1 MISYAKIKSTLIEK
15 SRRILKV
22 VEFGPKTA
30 IEVAP
35 FGEDGNPLKDM
46 VAIYSKTTEAGERVI
61 LGYINKNQIS
71 QPGEKRIYSLTP
83 EGAVSFSIHL
93 KGDGTCE
100 IGGDVDNMVRF
111 QALDTALKAQ
121 DNLINAELAKI
132 AIAIGSLGGSYVVAP
147 VSTDISASKIE
158 EVKSS

>member
-1 MISYAKIKSTLIEK
+1 MISYAKVKSTLIEK

-22 VEFGPKTA
+22 LQFGAKTA
-30 IEVAP
+30 VEVAP
-35 FGEDGNPLKDM
+35 FGDDGNPLKDM
-46 VAIYSKTTEAGERVI
+46 VAIYSTTSEAGERVI
-61 LGYINKNQIS
+61 LGYINKNQIA

-83 EGAVSFSIHL
+83 EGAISFSIHL

-100 IGGDVDNMVRF
+100 IGGATDNMVRF
-111 QALDTALKAQ
+111 LALDTALKAQ
-121 DNLINAELAKI
+121 DNLINVELSKI
-132 AIAIGSLGGSYVVAP
+132 ATAIGSLGGAYAVAP